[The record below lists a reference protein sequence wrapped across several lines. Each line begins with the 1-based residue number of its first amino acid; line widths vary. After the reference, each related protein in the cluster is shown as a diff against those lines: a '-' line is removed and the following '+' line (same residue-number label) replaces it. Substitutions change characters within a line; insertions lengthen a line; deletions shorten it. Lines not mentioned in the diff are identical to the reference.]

1 MQIRIT
7 LPSSINTRFKFCF
20 NDYAEEK
27 QITHTSR
34 YNMNP
39 TISWE
44 TDIEKALKG
53 AKSKDLP
60 ILLFFHNPD

>member
-1 MQIRIT
+1 
-7 LPSSINTRFKFCF
+7 
-20 NDYAEEK
+20 
-27 QITHTSR
+27 
-34 YNMNP
+34 MNP

-44 TDIEKALKG
+44 TDIEKALKR